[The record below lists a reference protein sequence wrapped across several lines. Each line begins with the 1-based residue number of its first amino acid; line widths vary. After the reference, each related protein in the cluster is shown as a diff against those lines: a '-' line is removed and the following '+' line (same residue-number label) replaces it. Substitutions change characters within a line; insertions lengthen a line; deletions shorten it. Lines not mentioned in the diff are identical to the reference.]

1 MVGPD
6 LQLVTRAFA
15 ISAAKLIHYE
25 NTEWQLLGGL
35 MRIRI
40 FGVRFSIRP

>member
-6 LQLVTRAFA
+6 LQGWNVTRAFA

-25 NTEWQLLGGL
+25 NMEWQLLGGL
-35 MRIRI
+35 MRMRI
-40 FGVRFSIRP
+40 FGVRLP